1 MKELRQYLKESLA
14 MNSPSF
20 ISSTRL
26 NGEILSEDRDQTIRL
41 NDFEASWQV
50 KDPENHGGS
59 VVIEL
64 PNDYEDDEV
73 QQYLSDL
80 MLESMPTDEDLAKE
94 YFGTNADH
102 IIDARFE
109 YEKKED
115 ARDGLHVTFN
125 FDKSLDDQYKGNENL
140 KKYALA
146 NLRLIVDWEYF
157 DVTNTSDDG
166 LMYDLWDIFKRTKSS
181 KNVIYM
187 DGKINLDI
195 SEKDL
200 VFDNGKSELMK

>member
-1 MKELRQYLKESLA
+1 MNISMKELTQYLKESLA
-14 MNSPSF
+14 MNSPF
-20 ISSTRL
+20 VL
-26 NGEILSEDRDQTIRL
+26 EDNDQTIRL

-50 KDPENHGGS
+50 KDPQNHGGTI
-59 VVIEL
+59 VIEL
-64 PNDYEDDEV
+64 PNDYGEDEV

-109 YEKKED
+109 HEKKED
-115 ARDGLHVTFN
+115 AKDGLHCTFN
-125 FDKSLDDQYKGNENL
+125 FDKSLDDQYKGEENL
-140 KKYALA
+140 KKYALT

-166 LMYDLWDIFKRTKSS
+166 LMYDLWNIFKRTKSS
-181 KNVIYM
+181 KNVVYM
-187 DGKINLDI
+187 DGKVNLDI

-200 VFDNGKSELMK
+200 VFDNRKSELIK